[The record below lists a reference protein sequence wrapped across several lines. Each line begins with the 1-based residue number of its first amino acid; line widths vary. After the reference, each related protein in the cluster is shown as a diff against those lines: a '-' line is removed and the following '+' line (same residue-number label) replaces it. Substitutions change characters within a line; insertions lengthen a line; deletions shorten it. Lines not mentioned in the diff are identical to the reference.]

1 MNIIRLNFI
10 PAEVRREKNRWCS
23 VGIAGIPPE
32 RIVGIFFAAAAFLV
46 LFHIVLL
53 VVMAVKYTEN
63 RILEARWS
71 AASPE
76 KQSVDLLSNET
87 RELKSAL
94 DAFRP
99 VLLQGNI
106 HWPWLLADIAAS
118 MPKGIW
124 LTSMTY
130 ADGQLVIMG
139 SSVSKTRNE
148 MVSPGMLVSAL
159 KQKDSVRQFLLAID
173 VDSIQRREATAL
185 SIVDFTLKA
194 RQK

>member
-10 PAEVRREKNRWCS
+10 PAEMCREKNRWWAS
-23 VGIAGIPPE
+23 GIAGIPLE
-32 RIVGIFFAAAAFLV
+32 RIVGIFLAAAAFII

-71 AASPE
+71 ASSPE
-76 KQSVDLLSNET
+76 KQAVDLLSNEARDLRAT
-87 RELKSAL
+87 L
-94 DAFRP
+94 DAFKP
-99 VLLQGNI
+99 VLSQGNI
-106 HWPWLLADIAAS
+106 HWPRLLADISAS

-130 ADGQLVIMG
+130 ADGQLVILG

-159 KQKDSVRQFLLAID
+159 KQKDAVRQFLSTID
-173 VDSIQRREATAL
+173 VDSIQRREAAAL

>member
-10 PAEVRREKNRWCS
+10 PAEMRREKNRWFS
-23 VGIAGIPPE
+23 AGIAGIPPE
-32 RIVGIFFAAAAFLV
+32 RIVGILLAAAVLLI

-53 VVMAVKYTEN
+53 AVMAVKYTEN

-71 AASPE
+71 ASSPE

-87 RELKSAL
+87 RELRSAL
-94 DAFRP
+94 DAFKP
-99 VLLQGNI
+99 VLSQGNI
-106 HWPWLLADIAAS
+106 HWPRLLADISAS

-159 KQKDSVRQFLLAID
+159 KQKDSVQRFLAAID